1 MYSAVDAVD
10 EFGKAY
16 TVYSD
21 CYLFNLLQEYLM
33 RCQWGTTW
41 ENMQPWL
48 VARRFRE
55 FDTLNELVEFCF
67 DISLTLL

>member
-1 MYSAVDAVD
+1 
-10 EFGKAY
+10 
-16 TVYSD
+16 
-21 CYLFNLLQEYLM
+21 M

-55 FDTLNELVEFCF
+55 FDALNDLVSSFIYIF
-67 DISLTLL
+67 SISHIIQLI